1 MMIGKQIG
9 PLPPTV
15 RNILI
20 FATANTST
28 IALIHHC
35 STLTTS
41 CSLTILLKDEHK
53 AAQIKSI
60 VKLNTCM
67 LELGNVSLIPTRSTA
82 NLKAEKILIK
92 V

>member
-1 MMIGKQIG
+1 MKANWSLATDSEEHSHFCHGEYINHRAHPSLLNTHHFLQSY
-9 PLPPTV
+9 
-15 RNILI
+15 N
-20 FATANTST
+20 FA
-28 IALIHHC
+28 
-35 STLTTS
+35 
-41 CSLTILLKDEHK
+41 KDEHK